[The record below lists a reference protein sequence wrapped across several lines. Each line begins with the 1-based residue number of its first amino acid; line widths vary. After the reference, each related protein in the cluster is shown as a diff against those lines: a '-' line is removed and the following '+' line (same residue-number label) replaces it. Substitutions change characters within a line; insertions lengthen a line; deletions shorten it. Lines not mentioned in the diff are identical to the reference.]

1 MAKKKRSG
9 KKKVVRK
16 KKVDPT
22 AIHQDEQL
30 EGALLASLKLLKPYC
45 LEGAIIVMAPSKK
58 WKVLSFGGGDKDD
71 NFQRVLGNVLA
82 AGVMAI
88 EDGPGDATEWTA

>member
-1 MAKKKRSG
+1 MAKKKR
-9 KKKVVRK
+9 RK

-22 AIHQDEQL
+22 AIHKDEQL

-58 WKVLSFGGGDKDD
+58 WKVLSFGGGDKAD

>member
-1 MAKKKRSG
+1 MAKKKRS
-9 KKKVVRK
+9 RK
-16 KKVDPT
+16 KKVDNT
-22 AIHQDEQL
+22 AIHHDEQL
-30 EGALLASLKLLKPYC
+30 EGALLQALKTLKHYC
-45 LEGAIIVMAPSKK
+45 TEGAIIVKAPSNK

-71 NFQRVLGNVLA
+71 NFHRVLGNVLA

>member
-1 MAKKKRSG
+1 MAKKKR
-9 KKKVVRK
+9 R

-22 AIHQDEQL
+22 AIHKDEQL

-45 LEGAIIVMAPSKK
+45 IEGAIIVMAPSKK

>member
-9 KKKVVRK
+9 KKKV
-16 KKVDPT
+16 DPT
-22 AIHQDEQL
+22 AIHKDEQL

-71 NFQRVLGNVLA
+71 NFHRVLGNVLA

>member
-1 MAKKKRSG
+1 M
-9 KKKVVRK
+9 
-16 KKVDPT
+16 
-22 AIHQDEQL
+22 
-30 EGALLASLKLLKPYC
+30 
-45 LEGAIIVMAPSKK
+45 MAPSKK

>member
-1 MAKKKRSG
+1 MAKKKR
-9 KKKVVRK
+9 RK
-16 KKVDPT
+16 KKVDPA
-22 AIHQDEQL
+22 AIHKDEQL

-88 EDGPGDATEWTA
+88 EDGLGDATEWTA

>member
-9 KKKVVRK
+9 KKKVVR

-45 LEGAIIVMAPSKK
+45 SEGAIIVMAPSKK

>member
-1 MAKKKRSG
+1 MAKKKRS
-9 KKKVVRK
+9 R

-22 AIHQDEQL
+22 AIHKDEQL
-30 EGALLASLKLLKPYC
+30 EGALLASLKLLKSYC
-45 LEGAIIVMAPSKK
+45 TEGAIIVQAPSGK

-71 NFQRVLGNVLA
+71 NFKRVLGNVLA

>member
-1 MAKKKRSG
+1 MAKKKRSR
-9 KKKVVRK
+9 KKKVVHK
-16 KKVDPT
+16 KIDPT
-22 AIHQDEQL
+22 AIHKDEQL
-30 EGALLASLKLLKPYC
+30 EGALLASLKLLKFYC
-45 LEGAIIVMAPSKK
+45 TEGAIIVQANSGK

-71 NFQRVLGNVLA
+71 NFHRVLGNVLA